1 MLSEIRL
8 LPGGERAELLLDVG
22 DVRALGETRADV
34 LRQQVETDGGS
45 GYDHRCDHDKPR
57 FASHG
62 CNHKVVALA
71 CQ

>member
-1 MLSEIRL
+1 MLASIRRL
-8 LPGGERAELLLDVG
+8 SGGERAQLLLDVG
-22 DVRALGETRADV
+22 DVRALSETRADV
-34 LRQQVETDGGS
+34 LRQQVETDDGS
-45 GYDHRCDHDKPR
+45 GHDHRCDHDKPR